1 MFKLGAEP
9 PKDAAE
15 KRRRIYVS
23 MRLPEIRGELR
34 KLRTEYKELPKLRAV
49 ADDTKRRLT
58 VRRRAYLAE
67 RIATLVGEQQAL
79 RSQAKR

>member
-1 MFKLGAEP
+1 MKLGAES

-23 MRLPEIRGELR
+23 MRLPEIRGELL
-34 KLRTEYKELPKLRAV
+34 KLRTEYKELPKLSAV
-49 ADDTKRRLT
+49 ADNSKKRLT
-58 VRRRAYLAE
+58 VRRRVYLTE

-79 RSQAKR
+79 RGRAKR